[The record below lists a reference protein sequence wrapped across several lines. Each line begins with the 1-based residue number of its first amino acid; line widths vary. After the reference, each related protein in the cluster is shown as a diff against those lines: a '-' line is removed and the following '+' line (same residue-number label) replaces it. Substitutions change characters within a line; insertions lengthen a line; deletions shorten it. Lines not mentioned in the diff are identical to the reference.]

1 MSTITFREA
10 TDDDAEAIT
19 QLILSAFAAYKEG
32 IDPPLSAHRETPE
45 TIRNVLL
52 TNQALLAESQG
63 KPIGT
68 VFYTDMLDHMYLFR
82 LAVLPE
88 YQGKGIGSQLIAAVE
103 THAQQIGV
111 DRVLLKTRLGIPEN
125 VAFYQRRGYQ
135 ITEYHAHPGY
145 TQATYV
151 TMTKLLV
158 NPSEVTLEQS

>member
-1 MSTITFREA
+1 MSIINFRPA
-10 TDDDAEAIT
+10 TDNDAEAIT
-19 QLILSAFAAYKEG
+19 QLILSAFATYQDG
-32 IDPPLSAHRETPE
+32 VDPPLSAHKENPE

-52 TNQALLAESQG
+52 TNQALLAETQG
-63 KPIGT
+63 KLIGS
-68 VFYTDMLDHMYLFR
+68 VFYTDMLDHLYLFR

-88 YQGKGIGSQLIAAVE
+88 YQGQGIGSQLITAVE

-145 TQATYV
+145 SKPTYV
-151 TMTKLLV
+151 TMTKQLA
-158 NPSEVTLEQS
+158 NPSEQLSEQS